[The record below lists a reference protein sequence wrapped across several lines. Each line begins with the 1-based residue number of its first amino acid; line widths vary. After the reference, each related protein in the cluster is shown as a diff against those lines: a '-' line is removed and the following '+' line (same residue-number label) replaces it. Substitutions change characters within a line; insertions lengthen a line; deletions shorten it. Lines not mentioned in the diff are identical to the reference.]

1 MRNLCVSKLRSDQP
15 DAAGYSFVEL
25 LVTMV
30 VSVMLVG
37 GLYSVLFQSQATYG
51 AQQDQS
57 ALRQQARVAMDQ
69 LADTLRMAGYDLGSA
84 PERLTYAGTTEIMF
98 AADIDDGDPA
108 TPCGNADETA
118 VGGGA
123 ERIRYRLQGT
133 NLLRTIDCWD
143 GGAWGNE
150 YTDLLIATDVQNTRP
165 MFRYFDEDDTELL
178 PGGGTLG
185 LATREL
191 VRRVEITLDFT
202 DTNTQVLGDT
212 YVDFEL
218 RTSVRLRNAGS

>member
-1 MRNLCVSKLRSDQP
+1 MRFLEVRRIGREET
-15 DAAGYSFVEL
+15 GYSFVEL
-25 LVTMV
+25 LITMT
-30 VSVMLVG
+30 VSLVLIG

-51 AQQDQS
+51 AQQDQT

-84 PERLTYAGTTEIMF
+84 PERLTYAGTSEITF
-98 AADIDDGDPA
+98 AADIDDGDPG

-123 ERIRYRLQGT
+123 ERIRYRLVGT
-133 NLLRTIDCWD
+133 SLLRTIDCWD

-150 YTDLLIATDVQNTRP
+150 YTDLVVATDVQNTRSI
-165 MFRYFDEDDTELL
+165 FRYFDEDGTELL

-185 LATREL
+185 LATRDL
-191 VRRVEITLDFT
+191 VRRVEITLDLT
-202 DTNTQVLGDT
+202 GTAPQALGDP

-218 RTSVRLRNAGS
+218 RTSVRFRNADF

>member
-1 MRNLCVSKLRSDQP
+1 MRNACVPLPGSDRAG
-15 DAAGYSFVEL
+15 AAGYSFVEL
-25 LVTMV
+25 LVTMA
-30 VSVMLVG
+30 VSIMLVG
-37 GLYSVLFQSQATYG
+37 GLYSVLFESQATYA
-51 AQQDQS
+51 AQEDQT

-84 PERLTYAGTTEIMF
+84 PERLTFAGTTEITF

-108 TPCGNADETA
+108 APCGNADESA

-133 NLLRTIDCWD
+133 SLLRTVDCWD

-150 YTDLLIATDVQNTRP
+150 YTDLVVATEVQNTRAI
-165 MFRYFDEDDTELL
+165 FRYFDEDGTELV
-178 PGGGTLG
+178 PGGGTLS
-185 LATREL
+185 LLDRDL
-191 VRRVEITLDFT
+191 VRRVEITLDLT
-202 DTNTQVLGDT
+202 GTASQVLGDS